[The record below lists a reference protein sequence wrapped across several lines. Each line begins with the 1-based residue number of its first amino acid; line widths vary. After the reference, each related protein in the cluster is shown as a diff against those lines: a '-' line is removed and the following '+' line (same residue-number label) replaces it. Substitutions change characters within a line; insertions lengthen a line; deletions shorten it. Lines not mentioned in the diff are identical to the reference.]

1 METLFIKKEIYKVK
15 IAAKTDNVIQHI
27 KISNDDKLKEVRV
40 SLYNHIDA
48 FGSHVKQKYLEL
60 I

>member
-1 METLFIKKEIYKVK
+1 MLKLSETIDDMEAYIKV
-15 IAAKTDNVIQHI
+15 TDDVIQHI